1 MNSASYSALNYMNDR
16 IEKPTE
22 VVGEIISPLL
32 QLPAESFLINMP
44 LNWNTAHSLSRT
56 SQWFGFFRANS
67 QVNNSVGHVYELLH
81 CFELGDYVRANKI
94 AHAYPSAIF
103 RSVNYRFTLS
113 QKEHCVLY
121 TSPLRYALETNNQR
135 MLALFKQVVE
145 PDLTEQFK
153 CFEKQYSVRDSYR
166 LIELVAESDY
176 DGVEELIKVNP
187 DLMFKHVIYDPES
200 QLIRPVTGEKYK
212 AIYQGVRPEYISP
225 LKLAF
230 KNYDSYMWSMF
241 FELIKEDAKHQ
252 EFFMRQKEEQK
263 ECYDIEPLLNAYDQ
277 YLHIYEE
284 INKNHAEM
292 AQIQE
297 DVLTQSFNKVGLL
310 QRNAPRHLLLE
321 IFRQDP
327 LWGQV
332 PDSGIKTSTRPPL
345 QYLSYFEEEGE
356 INISRLFAFL
366 GQDLTIVR
374 GESAV
379 GALFMPWTQ
388 ACNAKK
394 DRDTLENLFRLRQQE
409 LAELLILPEQESNAF
424 NP

>member
-1 MNSASYSALNYMNDR
+1 MNDL
-16 IEKPTE
+16 IEKQTE
-22 VVGEIISPLL
+22 VVDEAISPLL
-32 QLPAESFLINMP
+32 QLPLESFLINTP
-44 LNWNTAHSLSRT
+44 LDWDAAHSLSR
-56 SQWFGFFRANS
+56 SCQWFGFFRANS
-67 QVNNSVGHVYELLH
+67 QGENSVGHVYELLH
-81 CFELGDYVRANKI
+81 CFELGDYVRADKI
-94 AHAYPSAIF
+94 VHSCPSAIF

-153 CFEKQYSVRDSYR
+153 CFERQYKATDSYR

-176 DGVEELIKVNP
+176 DGVEKIIKVNP
-187 DLMFKHVIYDPES
+187 ELMFKHVIYDSEN
-200 QLIRPVTGEKYK
+200 QLILPITGEKYK
-212 AIYQGVRPEYISP
+212 AIYQEVCPEYISP

-230 KNYDSYMWSMF
+230 KNYDSHMWSMF
-241 FELIKEDAKHQ
+241 YELIKEDPRRLELFK
-252 EFFMRQKEEQK
+252 RQNEEQN
-263 ECYDIEPLLNAYDQ
+263 ELYDIGPLLNAYDQ
-277 YLHIYEE
+277 YLLICEE
-284 INKNHAEM
+284 IHKNHSETG
-292 AQIQE
+292 QIQE
-297 DVLTQSFNKVGLL
+297 DVLTQSFNEVGLK

-345 QYLSYFEEEGE
+345 QYLSYFEDEGD

-366 GQDLTIVR
+366 GQDLSIVR

-409 LAELLILPEQESNAF
+409 LAGLLTLPEPEF
-424 NP
+424 NPINP

>member
-1 MNSASYSALNYMNDR
+1 MNDL
-16 IEKPTE
+16 IEKQTE
-22 VVGEIISPLL
+22 VVGEFISPLL

-44 LNWNTAHSLSRT
+44 LDWDTAHSLSR
-56 SQWFGFFRANS
+56 SCQWFGFFRANS
-67 QVNNSVGHVYELLH
+67 QVKNSVGSVYELLH

-94 AHAYPSAIF
+94 AHSCPSAIF
-103 RSVNYRFTLS
+103 RSVNYRFTLP
-113 QKEHCVLY
+113 QKVHCVLY

-153 CFEKQYSVRDSYR
+153 CFERQYKATDSYR
-166 LIELVAESDY
+166 LIERVAESDY
-176 DGVEELIKVNP
+176 DGVEKIIKVNP
-187 DLMFKHVIYDPES
+187 ELMFKHVIYDPEN
-200 QLIRPVTGEKYK
+200 QLILPITGEKYK
-212 AIYQGVRPEYISP
+212 AIYQAACPEYISP

-230 KNYDSYMWSMF
+230 KNYDSHMWSMF
-241 FELIKEDAKHQ
+241 YELIKEDPRRLELFK
-252 EFFMRQKEEQK
+252 RQKEEQN
-263 ECYDIEPLLNAYDQ
+263 ELYDIGPLLNAYDQ
-277 YLHIYEE
+277 YLLICEE
-284 INKNHAEM
+284 IHKNHSEIG
-292 AQIQE
+292 QIQE
-297 DVLTQSFNKVGLL
+297 DVLTQSFNEVGLK
-310 QRNAPRHLLLE
+310 QRNAPRHFLLE

-345 QYLSYFEEEGE
+345 QYLSYFEEEGD

-366 GQDLTIVR
+366 GQDLSIVR

-409 LAELLILPEQESNAF
+409 LAELLPLSEPEF
-424 NP
+424 NTINP